1 MAGFKAPDFTE
12 RAKLAQE
19 AKQRALDKLR
29 ARPAADPAVVQSRID
44 AAAAKEAAAAEKREA
59 RRAEMAEAKAAKETA
74 KAEREAAEA
83 AAANPLTPEEQKA
96 IRDAK
101 YAARKARRR

>member
-1 MAGFKAPDFTE
+1 MGFKVPDFAE

-29 ARPAADPAVVQSRID
+29 AKPAPDPAAVAAKVE

-59 RRAEMAEAKAAKETA
+59 RRAEMAEAKTA
-74 KAEREAAEA
+74 KNAERAEREAAEA
-83 AAANPLTPEEQKA
+83 AAAKPLTPEEQKA

>member
-1 MAGFKAPDFTE
+1 MAGFKAPDFAE

-44 AAAAKEAAAAEKREA
+44 AAAAKE
-59 RRAEMAEAKAAKETA
+59 TA

-83 AAANPLTPEEQKA
+83 AAAKPLTPEEQKA